1 MLHVLIDKVTV
12 TQPEVPPRVLVY
24 ISLITLFPGPF
35 LKVKSW
41 IVGAGLASCL
51 QSSKKLQ
58 LWKWSSWD
66 EQTTVAGKPWL
77 LFPLLCLIS
86 PSHTEMWEGNGVKW
100 EFHGMQLLWGLLRT
114 AARIVLARGGCK
126 QALRTIWCSQAPPVH
141 PSASSVPWREA
152 SQLKGHFNP
161 ASGDVCCSSCST
173 HDTRSL
179 PGPAGYKQICSLPPT
194 CNAMLSPRPCTR
206 QAEMGFL
213 ILTPFPASVR
223 HFPPECSC
231 RAGFSFLLCL
241 LSSHIKLERPFW
253 SLTHSATESKPP
265 WFLEGKLPPFSGF
278 SGITLCGNA
287 WNHGRNEDFQSC
299 AKKAKPI
306 PTDPHVSCI
315 QYPVAF
321 WNRFRL

>member
-12 TQPEVPPRVLVY
+12 MQPEVPPRVLLH

-58 LWKWSSWD
+58 LWKLSSWD
-66 EQTTVAGKPWL
+66 EQFCWKTLIIVPSPLPDLSLTQRDGGGKR
-77 LFPLLCLIS
+77 
-86 PSHTEMWEGNGVKW
+86 GQW
-100 EFHGMQLLWGLLRT
+100 EFHGMQLLWGLLQT

-126 QALRTIWCSQAPPVH
+126 QALRTIWCFQAPPVH
-141 PSASSVPWREA
+141 PSASSV

-161 ASGDVCCSSCST
+161 PSGDVCCSSCST

-194 CNAMLSPRPCTR
+194 CNAMLSPCPCTR

-253 SLTHSATESKPP
+253 SLTHSAIESKPP
-265 WFLEGKLPPFSGF
+265 WFLEGKLPRFPGF

-287 WNHGRNEDFQSC
+287 WNHRRNEDVRSC